1 MISNAG
7 IVHVRFPFS
16 KKFENSEILDP
27 INDSQFYNWYPLKYI
42 FHRIHMYIIIII
54 NVFALVTTRNIY
66 IPICRLYRQ
75 CELTIN
81 FTMLQM

>member
-16 KKFENSEILDP
+16 MKFENSEILDP

-54 NVFALVTTRNIY
+54 NAFALVTTWNIY
-66 IPICRLYRQ
+66 IPIYADY
-75 CELTIN
+75 TDN
-81 FTMLQM
+81 VN

>member
-16 KKFENSEILDP
+16 LKFENSEILDP
-27 INDSQFYNWYPLKYI
+27 INDGQFYNWYPLKYI

-54 NVFALVTTRNIY
+54 NV
-66 IPICRLYRQ
+66 
-75 CELTIN
+75 
-81 FTMLQM
+81 

>member
-7 IVHVRFPFS
+7 IIHVRFPFS
-16 KKFENSEILDP
+16 MKFENSEILDP

-54 NVFALVTTRNIY
+54 NVFALVNYDLEHIY
-66 IPICRLYRQ
+66 IPMQIIQ
-75 CELTIN
+75 
-81 FTMLQM
+81 TM